1 MSEQERRLGLSFSLK
16 RGRSL
21 IYWATIRSLKN
32 PKFIRFLFNSRD
44 HKVAIQVATP
54 IDKEALKVPAFQEVQ
69 QYEIASKAFLRVL
82 YKNCHWDESKTYRVY
97 GTNYGNEQVVEFRL
111 EEATI
116 IRDEEFRDPEIIE
129 P

>member
-32 PKFIRFLFNSRD
+32 PKFSRFLFNSRD

-54 IDKEALKVPAFQEVQ
+54 IDKEAMKVPAFQEVQ

-116 IRDEEFRDPEIIE
+116 IRDEEFRDPEMRE

>member
-1 MSEQERRLGLSFSLK
+1 
-16 RGRSL
+16 
-21 IYWATIRSLKN
+21 
-32 PKFIRFLFNSRD
+32 
-44 HKVAIQVATP
+44 VAIQVATP
-54 IDKEALKVPAFQEVQ
+54 IDKEALKVPAFREVQ

-82 YKNCHWDESKTYRVY
+82 YKNCHWDESRTYRVY

-116 IRDEEFRDPEIIE
+116 IRDEEFRDPEIRE